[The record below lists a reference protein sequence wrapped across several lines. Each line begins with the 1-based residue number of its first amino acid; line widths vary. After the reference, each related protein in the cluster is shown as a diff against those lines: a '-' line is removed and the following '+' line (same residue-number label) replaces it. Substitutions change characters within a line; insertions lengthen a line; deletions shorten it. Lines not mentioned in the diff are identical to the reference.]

1 MAGSSAKTPAFPWLL
16 FVFVLCYPLV
26 FFPGALPGEPP
37 VVAPFADIMAR
48 EQFLFVPKLLFLL
61 TVGMLGFLEVRK
73 QITRSVFLLLML
85 TSLALVILST
95 CNARD
100 ELTFSLL
107 GPAWRLDGLLYYL
120 GLFLVGVFAYTSL
133 RQAPQHF
140 VPVAAALVIGSCIQ
154 TLIILLQTLG
164 LDQMTPLRLLQDF
177 HKAPGTLGNPGM
189 VAGFLLPA
197 VLVALWLGLQE
208 RHRPYRFLWL
218 AGALVSAAGLG
229 ITENGAAF
237 YALIA
242 TLAAMNLF
250 KRHWG
255 LLFLSLLVL
264 VAVLAPRALII
275 DPRGIEGVAQDY
287 QDTASLKARFVIW
300 QIALRGIGETPLQP
314 FLGGGPD
321 AMRLAQLRD
330 PPVDLLA
337 EFYALE
343 FGWPPDAKIQDAQ
356 VKRFS
361 ENRIRDQWIAFNFE
375 RFGGQQDITKEFG
388 FVLDRAHNFVLDRWL
403 AFGLVSVVVWLI
415 LYLYPI
421 YLSLRRG
428 HWLGWVFVALMIYYL
443 AWFPVMQ
450 VEPIHLVLLAAAWAV
465 LLPAAK
471 AQPPAAPG

>member
-1 MAGSSAKTPAFPWLL
+1 MAGSSVNAAAFPWLL
-16 FVFVLCYPLV
+16 FVFVLFYPLV
-26 FFPGALPGEPP
+26 FFPGTLPGEPP
-37 VVAPFADIMAR
+37 VVAPFADVMAR
-48 EQFLFVPKLLFLL
+48 EQGLFVPKLLFLL

-85 TSLALVILST
+85 TSLALVVLST
-95 CNARD
+95 FNARD

-133 RQAPQHF
+133 RNAPQHF

-229 ITENGAAF
+229 ITANSAAF

-242 TLAAMNLF
+242 TLAGMNLL
-250 KRHWG
+250 KRSWG
-255 LLFLSLLVL
+255 LLFFSLLVL
-264 VAVLAPRALII
+264 VAVLAPRAVIT
-275 DPRGIEGVAQDY
+275 DPREVIQDY
-287 QDTASLKARFVIW
+287 RDTATLETRLAIW
-300 QIALRGIGETPLQP
+300 QIALTAIDQTPHQP

-321 AMRLAQLRD
+321 AMRLAQLRN

-343 FGWPPDAKIQDAQ
+343 FGWPPDAKIQEAR

-361 ENRIRDQWIAFNFE
+361 ENRIRDQWIVFNFE

-403 AFGLVSVVVWLI
+403 AFGLISVVVWLI

-428 HWLGWVFVALMIYYL
+428 QWLGWVSVALMIYYL

-450 VEPIHLVLLAAAWAV
+450 VEPIRLVLLAAAWAL

-471 AQPPAAPG
+471 AQPPAASG